1 MVRSYMTGRTI
12 IPDYARRTKVEVIV
26 SDSATNQIVDD
37 ILNSLGQHAGEE
49 AHGMIFVK
57 DVSDACKIGTKQRGE
72 TVLTRK

>member
-37 ILNSLGQHAGEE
+37 SIKQSWSARWRG
-49 AHGMIFVK
+49 
-57 DVSDACKIGTKQRGE
+57 GTRYDICQGCLRCM
-72 TVLTRK
+72 